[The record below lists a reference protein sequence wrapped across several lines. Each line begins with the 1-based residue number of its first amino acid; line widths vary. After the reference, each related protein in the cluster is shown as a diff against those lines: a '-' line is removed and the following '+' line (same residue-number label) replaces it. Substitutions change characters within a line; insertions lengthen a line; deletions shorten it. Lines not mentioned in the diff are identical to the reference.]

1 MYHKETMIKWL
12 IMETVLFT
20 ALGVLNTFVL
30 ITAVL
35 MLYSKIARLSNMN
48 LRADKLTM
56 CIHISLL
63 LGCNVVNFLSL
74 VTNINMY

>member
-63 LGCNVVNFLSL
+63 LSCNVVNFLSL